1 MWQHVALYC
10 IQTVQ
15 HDVPVSSVWLH
26 TRTQRWGFQ
35 TALAT
40 SWAAQLKGT
49 RFNFWKRNY
58 NSGFFFFFFYK
69 RLFSRENKKVAV
81 LLGIK
86 RKLKDLSVSDQN
98 EFCKTTQC
106 TFKINCPSVPICQT
120 PLPPPLD
127 PFDYNSTTTTSS
139 LISGHLTT
147 PKNTYLWNCQKQM
160 LIKRYKKHI

>member
-1 MWQHVALYC
+1 MNSW
-10 IQTVQ
+10 TVRGELLRRLKLCDNMLLFTAFKQ
-15 HDVPVSSVWLH
+15 FNMMCLCPASDCTPEHNAGVSRPPWLH
-26 TRTQRWGFQ
+26 HEQ
-35 TALAT
+35 LN
-40 SWAAQLKGT
+40 LKGHDLIFEKEIT
-49 RFNFWKRNY
+49 TQ
-58 NSGFFFFFFYK
+58 GFFFFFFYK

-147 PKNTYLWNCQKQM
+147 PKNTYL
-160 LIKRYKKHI
+160 